1 MYLSLEEIKSVA
13 GKLKGV
19 INQTELYFS
28 STFSM
33 ISNNDIYMKAENFQ
47 KTGSFKIRGAYNKIT
62 KLCDEEKKCGVIAA
76 SAGNH
81 AQGVALAASK
91 NSIKATILMP
101 KNAPMA
107 KVTATKNYGADV
119 LLYGNVFDE
128 TYQKALELQ
137 KISDSIFVHPFNDLD
152 VIAGQG
158 TIGLEI
164 LEQLPETDIIL
175 VPIGGGGLISGIAIA
190 AKTIKPD
197 IKIIG
202 VEASNAASMKNSID
216 SGHLLSLEKINT
228 IADGISIKTP
238 GNITFEIC
246 KEYLDD
252 IITVTDEEIAGA
264 ILMLMERT
272 KMVVEGSGATVIAAL
287 INNKIKVK
295 NKVIVPVLTGG
306 NIDFNI
312 ISRIIERGLFKAG
325 RKSTIKTTIKDRPG
339 SLSRLLSVVASL
351 DANIISINHHHYQ
364 PGVSIDDAEVEL
376 EIETRNKEH
385 AAEVYKYIEEE
396 GYVIYKHKQ

>member
-1 MYLSLEEIKSVA
+1 MYLSLKEIQNVA
-13 GKLKGV
+13 ENLEGV
-19 INQTELYFS
+19 INQTDLYYS
-28 STFSM
+28 TTFSM
-33 ISNNDIYMKAENFQ
+33 LSNNKVHMKAENLQ

-62 KLCDEEKKCGVIAA
+62 KLCDDEKKCGVIAA

-81 AQGVALAASK
+81 AQGVALAASE
-91 NSIKATILMP
+91 NGIKATILMP

-107 KVTATKNYGADV
+107 KVTATKNYGAEV

-128 TYQKALELQ
+128 TFKKALELQ
-137 KISDSIFVHPFNDLD
+137 QNSDSIFVHPFNDLD

-164 LEQLPETDIIL
+164 LRQLPETDIIL
-175 VPIGGGGLISGIAIA
+175 VPIGGGGLISGIALA
-190 AKTIKPD
+190 AKAIKPD

-216 SGHLLSLEKINT
+216 KGRLLSLEKINT

-238 GNITFEIC
+238 GDITFDIC
-246 KEYLDD
+246 KKYVDD
-252 IITVTDEEIAGA
+252 IITVSDEEIAGA
-264 ILMLMERT
+264 ILMLMERA

-287 INNKIKVK
+287 LNNKLQVK

-325 RKSTIKTTIKDRPG
+325 RKSIIKTSIKDRPG
-339 SLSRLLSVVASL
+339 SLSRLLSVLASL

-364 PGVSIDDAEVEL
+364 PGVSIDDTEVEL

-385 AAEVYKYIEEE
+385 AAEVYNYIEEE
-396 GYVIYKHKQ
+396 GYKIY

>member
-91 NSIKATILMP
+91 NGIKATILMP

-107 KVTATKNYGADV
+107 KVTATQNYGADV

-137 KISDSIFVHPFNDLD
+137 KNSDSIFVHPFNDLD

-164 LEQLPETDIIL
+164 IEQLPETDIIL

-190 AKTIKPD
+190 AKAIKPD

-287 INNKIKVK
+287 LNNKLQVK

-325 RKSTIKTTIKDRPG
+325 RKSIIKTSIKDRPG
-339 SLSRLLSVVASL
+339 SLSRLLSVLASL

-364 PGVSIDDAEVEL
+364 PGVSIDDTEVEL

-385 AAEVYKYIEEE
+385 AAEVYNYIEEE
-396 GYVIYKHKQ
+396 GYKIY

>member
-1 MYLSLEEIKSVA
+1 MYLSLKEIQKVA
-13 GKLKGV
+13 EKLKGV
-19 INQTELYFS
+19 INQTDLYYS
-28 STFSM
+28 TTFSM
-33 ISNNDIYMKAENFQ
+33 MSNNKIHMKAENFQ

-62 KLCDEEKKCGVIAA
+62 KLCDDEKKCGVIAA

-91 NSIKATILMP
+91 NGIKATILMP

-107 KVTATKNYGADV
+107 KVTATKNYGAEV

-128 TYQKALELQ
+128 TFKKALELQ
-137 KISDSIFVHPFNDLD
+137 KNSESIFVHPFNDLD

-164 LEQLPETDIIL
+164 LQQLPETDIIL
-175 VPIGGGGLISGIAIA
+175 VPIGGGGLISGIALA
-190 AKTIKPD
+190 AKAIKPD

-216 SGHLLSLEKINT
+216 KGQLLSLEKINT

-238 GNITFEIC
+238 GDITFKIC
-246 KEYLDD
+246 KEYVDD

-264 ILMLMERT
+264 ILMLMERA

-287 INNKIKVK
+287 LNNKVQVK
-295 NKVIVPVLTGG
+295 NKAIVPVLTGG

-325 RKSTIKTTIKDRPG
+325 RKSIIKTSIKDRPG
-339 SLSRLLSVVASL
+339 SLSRLLSVLASL

-364 PGVSIDDAEVEL
+364 PGVSIDDTEVEL

-396 GYVIYKHKQ
+396 GYIIY

>member
-1 MYLSLEEIKSVA
+1 MDLSLSAIKEVA
-13 GKLKGV
+13 EKLEGI
-19 INQTELYFS
+19 INHTQLYHS
-28 STFSM
+28 TTFSELT
-33 ISNNDIYMKAENFQ
+33 NNNIYMKAENFQ
-47 KTGSFKIRGAYNKIT
+47 KTGSFKIRGAYNKISR
-62 KLCDEEKKCGVIAA
+62 LCDDERKCGVIAA

-91 NSIKATILMP
+91 NGISATIVMP

-107 KVTATKNYGADV
+107 KVTATQNYGADV
-119 LLYGNVFDE
+119 ILYGNIFDE

-137 KISDSIFVHPFNDLD
+137 KQSESIFIHPFNDLD
-152 VIAGQG
+152 IIAGQG
-158 TIGLEI
+158 TIALEI

-175 VPIGGGGLISGIAIA
+175 APIGGGGLISGIAIA
-190 AKTIKPD
+190 AKAIKPD
-197 IKIIG
+197 IEIIG
-202 VEASNAASMKNSID
+202 VEASNAASMKNSINK
-216 SGHLLSLEKINT
+216 GFLTSLEQINT

-238 GNITFEIC
+238 GDITFNIC

-272 KMVVEGSGATVIAAL
+272 KMVVEGAGATVIAAL
-287 INNKIKVK
+287 LNKKLSK
-295 NKVIVPVLTGG
+295 KDKTIVPVLSGG

-312 ISRIIERGLFKAG
+312 ISRIIERGLIKTG
-325 RKSTIKTTIKDRPG
+325 RKSTIKTCIKDKPG
-339 SLSRLLSVVASL
+339 SLSRLLSVVAVL
-351 DANIISINHHHYQ
+351 DANIISINHDHYQ

-385 AAEVYKYIEEE
+385 AEEVFKYLKDK
-396 GYVIYKHKQ
+396 GYFIKFLQ

>member
-1 MYLSLEEIKSVA
+1 MYLSLKEIRNVA
-13 GKLKGV
+13 ENLKGI
-19 INQTELYFS
+19 INHTDLYFS
-28 STFSM
+28 ATFSM
-33 ISNNDIYMKAENFQ
+33 LSNNDIYMKAENFQ

-62 KLCDEEKKCGVIAA
+62 KLCDDEKKCGVIAA

-81 AQGVALAASK
+81 AQGVALAASE
-91 NSIKATILMP
+91 NGIKATILMP

-128 TYQKALELQ
+128 TFQKALELQ
-137 KISDSIFVHPFNDLD
+137 KNSDSIFVHPFNDLD

-190 AKTIKPD
+190 AKAMKPD

-216 SGHLLSLEKINT
+216 NGHLLSLEKINT
-228 IADGISIKTP
+228 IADGISVKTP
-238 GNITFEIC
+238 GDITFEIC
-246 KEYLDD
+246 KEYVDD

-295 NKVIVPVLTGG
+295 NKIIVPVLTGG

-325 RKSTIKTTIKDRPG
+325 RKSTIKTSIKDRPG

-376 EIETRNKEH
+376 EIETRNKKH

-396 GYVIYKHKQ
+396 GYIIYKHKQ

>member
-91 NSIKATILMP
+91 NGIKATILMP

-107 KVTATKNYGADV
+107 KVTATQNYGADV

-137 KISDSIFVHPFNDLD
+137 KNSDSIFVHPFNDLD

-164 LEQLPETDIIL
+164 IEQLPETDIIL

-190 AKTIKPD
+190 AKAIKPD

-306 NIDFNI
+306 NIDFNV

-396 GYVIYKHKQ
+396 GYVIYKYKQ